1 MKKIGLLLFALL
13 TAACTVDKIA
23 EHLVVDGWIED
34 GKYPVVI
41 LTSSVA
47 VVEGE
52 MDYDDLQRHVL
63 KWATVSVSDGENTY
77 MLMGKQDDHYFP
89 PYIYTSYSLK
99 GQAGKTYTLNVRYG
113 ETEASAVT
121 TIPAPQTLTHIAPN
135 VNEDGSTIK
144 VGFTPQ
150 DDSYYFFF
158 TKRAQKDSTY
168 LPCMYTL
175 VDGSTV
181 NGEYE
186 GIVFPGFDI
195 MGSEYDWHFQ
205 SGDHVSVRF
214 CTLDREAHAYW
225 KAINDQWIFSRSP
238 FFPVHSGAPS
248 NVSGGYGY
256 WAGYGSTYY
265 EVDIP

>member
-1 MKKIGLLLFALL
+1 MRRIAIILFAILV
-13 TAACTVDKIA
+13 AACEVEKIP
-23 EHLVVDGWIED
+23 EHIVVDGWIED
-34 GKYPVVI
+34 GGYPVVI

-52 MDYDDLQRHVL
+52 MDYDDLQKHVL
-63 KWATVSVSDGENTY
+63 KWASVYISDGENKDTLIA
-77 MLMGKQDDHYFP
+77 MQNNRFFP
-89 PYIYTSYSLK
+89 PYIYTSNSLK

-113 ETEASAVT
+113 KTEASAVT
-121 TIPAPQTLTHIAPN
+121 TIPAPQTLTKIEPN
-135 VNEDGSTIK
+135 VTEEGSTIR

-168 LPCMYTL
+168 LPSMYSL
-175 VDGSTV
+175 VDGSAV
-181 NGEYE
+181 SGEYE
-186 GIVFPGFDI
+186 SIVFPGFNI
-195 MGSEYDWHFQ
+195 MGSEYEWHFQ
-205 SGDHVSVRF
+205 SGDHVSLRF
-214 CTLDREAHAYW
+214 CTLDRDAYAYW
-225 KAINDQWIFSRSP
+225 KAINEQWIFTRNP

-265 EVDIP
+265 ELDIP